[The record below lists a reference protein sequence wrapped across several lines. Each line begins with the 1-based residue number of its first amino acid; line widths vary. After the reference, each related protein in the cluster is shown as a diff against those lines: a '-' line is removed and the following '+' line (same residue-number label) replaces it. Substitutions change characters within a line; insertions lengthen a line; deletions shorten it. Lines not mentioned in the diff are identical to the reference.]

1 MLTECCS
8 LFRSAGDWFHLN
20 MKCMYWSRWKTETH
34 TVFTEEN
41 ILKSP
46 REPVDTV
53 TTCHTLQR
61 WWPLQE
67 PSSALTA
74 VRGWVQQQH
83 SIVFNFSNVTFLKK
97 TEYLAVNTVGL
108 GFYPWW
114 LKERPEPDHN
124 IINRLGEG
132 LFLFE
137 PIIIIIII
145 IKALNIII
153 AYQIKTP

>member
-1 MLTECCS
+1 MVTECCS
-8 LFRSAGDWFHLN
+8 LFGSAGDWFHLN

-53 TTCHTLQR
+53 TLSHTLQR
-61 WWPLQE
+61 WWTLQE

-74 VRGWVQQQH
+74 VRGWVQQR
-83 SIVFNFSNVTFLKK
+83 SIVFHFSNVT
-97 TEYLAVNTVGL
+97 EYLAANNVGL
-108 GFYPWW
+108 GFDPWG
-114 LKERPEPDHN
+114 LKEGPEPDHN
-124 IINRLGEG
+124 ITNTLGEG
-132 LFLFE
+132 LFLFV
-137 PIIIIIII
+137 PIII

-153 AYQIKTP
+153 AYQITSR